1 MSLNKNEVSMI
12 LTLVDMSLKYGIP
25 LVEKTIENLNKETIS
40 HEDIKNLKID
50 AEWED
55 YFDEK

>member
-40 HEDIKNLKID
+40 YEDINDLKID
-50 AEWED
+50 ADWED